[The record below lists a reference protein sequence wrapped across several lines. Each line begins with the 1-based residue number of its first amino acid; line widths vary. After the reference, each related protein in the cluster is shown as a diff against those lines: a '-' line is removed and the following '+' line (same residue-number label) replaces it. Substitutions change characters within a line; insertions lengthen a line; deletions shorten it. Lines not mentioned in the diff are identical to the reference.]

1 MEKESS
7 LLGHVLLAACMLFS
21 LVGCA
26 AQSSWIAINYE
37 PPTDVTDAI
46 PGASGVSLCVEEFA
60 DVRGGPGPK
69 VVGQAKTGAFNK
81 NTPVMIGVEIERL
94 AIHSF
99 RKAFS
104 EAGFNIVDD
113 HDSADL
119 VFKGRI
125 NTFWVQEYSTAWAPQ
140 HSEAEVELDVV
151 LIDKARAKNIW
162 FDVKKARAVTKP
174 NTMDVTIENEW
185 VINEAFNQ
193 VVSSIV
199 NDSELTQAVND
210 FVGSME

>member
-1 MEKESS
+1 MRRDSNS
-7 LLGHVLLAACMLFS
+7 PGLTLSTACMLLC

-26 AQSSWIAINYE
+26 AQSSWIAVNYE
-37 PPTDVTDAI
+37 PPADVTGAI
-46 PGASGVSLCVEEFA
+46 PNAGDVRLCIEEFT
-60 DVRGGPGPK
+60 DVRGGPGSN

-104 EAGFNIVDD
+104 EAGFNVVDD
-113 HDSADL
+113 RDSADL

-125 NTFWVQEYSTAWAPQ
+125 NKFWVQEFATGWAPE
-140 HSEAEVELDVV
+140 HSEADVELDVV
-151 LIDKARAKNIW
+151 MIDRAGEKNIW
-162 FDVKKARAVTKP
+162 FEIKSSHVTTKP
-174 NTMDVTIENEW
+174 TASDITSENQRI
-185 VINEAFNQ
+185 INQAFNE

-199 NDSELTQAVND
+199 NDSALAQAVND
-210 FVGSME
+210 FVSSKE